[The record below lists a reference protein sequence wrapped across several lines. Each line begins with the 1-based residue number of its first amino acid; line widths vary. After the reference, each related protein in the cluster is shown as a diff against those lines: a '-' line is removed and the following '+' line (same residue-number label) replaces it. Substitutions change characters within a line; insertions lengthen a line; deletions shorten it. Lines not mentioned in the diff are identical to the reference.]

1 MQAIAEK
8 MQFLAKST
16 NAVME
21 TSNNTTSS
29 QSQSTRSTALD
40 SSFQRALS
48 PQSLQSSIGG
58 GMPCRLS
65 SVIRAS
71 QKELPRPADH
81 DPDSLE
87 AELRLD
93 FSDTDLRAFGAAMR
107 SNIIRLAQE
116 IKNVGKEQEQA
127 IDGVGRL
134 VENVAKAM
142 NTAIQRS
149 EERITNELTSK
160 LEQFQ
165 KSSHVVQATALQAPA
180 TADLVLAA
188 KALAETD
195 NKELYSMLSTCTS
208 LLEAMQVRLAQLEAY
223 NFDKRMASLESS
235 LRSRSEGTNEQK
247 DESNDNSIWTEAL
260 RSTLKRSVGTPVM
273 GGEIGK
279 RTSGTPGVSSSPKSP
294 SGESQVSN
302 MFGVFPPQPQITQQL
317 SQSGYPRGTRD
328 GEAPPR
334 TPSKQSEDS
343 KQATQTED
351 SKQAVAT
358 DRPRARELS
367 PAQLWQNANAELSK
381 TEGPQPPAHS
391 SLLSRAKQLGVGAAD
406 EKGKLDTSEPRGRQS
421 APGAA
426 GLKQPFSGLRTVS
439 PSLPQFPV
447 RNRSADNVPLSSGRP
462 EVAQSPISGLGAG
475 VNRNPGPCGPH
486 QRQQHD
492 LANTNLNNSNRGQQ
506 SIRAQSSQGVPQGGP
521 MYMQAGFRRTSAS
534 VMGQPLRPG
543 S

>member
-29 QSQSTRSTALD
+29 QSQSTRSTAVD

-48 PQSLQSSIGG
+48 PQSLQRSIGG
-58 GMPCRLS
+58 GMPCSLS

-87 AELRLD
+87 AELHMD

-149 EERITNELTSK
+149 EERITNELTRK

-165 KSSHVVQATALQAPA
+165 KSSQSAVLQAPA
-180 TADLVLAA
+180 TADLVQAA

-208 LLEAMQVRLAQLEAY
+208 LLEAMQVRLAQLEAC

-247 DESNDNSIWTEAL
+247 DESMDNSIWTEAL

-279 RTSGTPGVSSSPKSP
+279 RTSGTPGVSSVPKSP

-302 MFGVFPPQPQITQQL
+302 MFGFLPQQPQISQQL
-317 SQSGYPRGTRD
+317 SQSGYPRGSRD
-328 GEAPPR
+328 GEA
-334 TPSKQSEDS
+334 QSSEQQL
-343 KQATQTED
+343 QATQTED

-367 PAQLWQNANAELSK
+367 PSQLWQNANAELSK

-406 EKGKLDTSEPRGRQS
+406 EGGKLDTSLPRGRQS

-426 GLKQPFSGLRTVS
+426 GQKQPFSGLRGVS
-439 PSLPQFPV
+439 PTLSSSTSRTPGFPL

-462 EVAQSPISGLGAG
+462 ESGAHSQNPLPGAG

-506 SIRAQSSQGVPQGGP
+506 GIRAQSSQGVPQGGP